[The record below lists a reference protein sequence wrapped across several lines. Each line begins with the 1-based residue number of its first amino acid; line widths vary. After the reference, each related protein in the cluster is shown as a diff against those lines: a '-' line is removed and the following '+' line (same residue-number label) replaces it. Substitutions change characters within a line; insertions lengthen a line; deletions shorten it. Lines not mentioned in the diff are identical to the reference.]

1 MKRLKVEEMVEPQLS
16 IRLALTSAM
25 TRKELENAVRVLKC
39 VSVKVF
45 REEVVEQWSF

>member
-1 MKRLKVEEMVEPQLS
+1 MVEPQLS

-45 REEVVEQWSF
+45 REEVVEQ